1 MKMKFQPII
10 TLLLN
15 ILSFIINCLCLQRTS
30 LVGKLDINVIM
41 KFMNNLLSLVSNKWK
56 KEIIRKEDNKNI
68 VIENAYFIINNNDD
82 KVIIEMPNKK
92 GVKYSKKKKKKLKK
106 KKKVYKTKFYQIYT
120 CINYN

>member
-106 KKKVYKTKFYQIYT
+106 KKKVYKTKFY
-120 CINYN
+120 